1 MGNVTADSNLAI
13 QTLGITR
20 KFGASTV
27 VDRVDLNI
35 RKGEIFSLL
44 GPNGAG
50 KTTMIRMLS
59 CLLSPTS
66 GTASIMGMDI
76 MKEPQSVK
84 QVINVSPQ
92 ETAIAG
98 HLNIMEN
105 MMLIGGCYG
114 LSRSENRSRAEE
126 LIRLAGFQD
135 RMKDQ
140 VRKLSGGMQRRLSIA
155 MALISDP
162 QVLFLDEPTLGLDPQ
177 SRRELWKQIENLKG
191 KKTILLTT
199 HYLEEADALSDRIA
213 IIKNGKLIAE
223 GTSGELKRS
232 LHGLQTMTIRSAQVT
247 QSCIEGLR
255 SKYQEVNLI
264 EGGLEIKSPSIVFDE
279 TVDYIRLKGTKIDW
293 LTMNEVSLDDVFLTL
308 TEEEVKK

>member
-1 MGNVTADSNLAI
+1 MVNMNSDFSLAI
-13 QTLGITR
+13 QTFGITR

-27 VDRVDLNI
+27 VDRIDLNI

-66 GTASIMGMDI
+66 GTASIMGKDI

-105 MMLIGGCYG
+105 MMLIGGCFG
-114 LSRSENRSRAEE
+114 LSRSENKSRAEE
-126 LIRLAGFQD
+126 LIRLAGLQD

-140 VRKLSGGMQRRLSIA
+140 ARKLSGGMQRRLSIA

-213 IIKNGKLIAE
+213 IIKNGKLIVE
-223 GTSGELKRS
+223 GTSEELKRG

-247 QSCIEGLR
+247 PSCIEGLK
-255 SKYQEVNLI
+255 SKYQEANLI

-279 TVDYIRLKGTKIDW
+279 TVDYIRSEGTKIDW